1 MAEPVSI
8 LLLLGPMAALVGYL
22 AFARLR
28 RGRPASKAAPEPGPA
43 P

>member
-28 RGRPASKAAPEPGPA
+28 RGRAAPKAPA
-43 P
+43 QPDATP

>member
-22 AFARLR
+22 AYARLR
-28 RGRPASKAAPEPGPA
+28 RDRVRPAPSIEPDPK